1 MEEAVIVSAV
11 RTPVGSF
18 GGQFKDVPATD
29 LGAHAVRAA
38 LERAS
43 ISGEQVDEVVLG
55 CVLQAGLG
63 QNPARQVALAAGI
76 PKEVPAT
83 TINML
88 CGSGLKAAAIASQ
101 MVRVGDADV
110 VVAGGMENM
119 SRAPYLVPAARF
131 GARMG
136 SVEMVDSMVH
146 DGLTDA
152 FNDIHMGV
160 TAENVADQY
169 GISREQQD
177 EFAAQSQQKAER
189 AIKDGVFEQEIV
201 AIEVASRKGPQL
213 VTVDEHP
220 RAGTTV
226 EALAGLRPAFRRE
239 DGTVTAGNAS
249 GINDGAAAVIVMS
262 ASKADELGLRP
273 LGSVESYASVGVEP
287 RVMGIGPVPAVRKAL
302 ARAGLELDDIDL
314 FELNEAFAAQS
325 LAVIKEL
332 GLDPAHINPHGGAIA
347 LGHPIGA
354 SGGRILVTLLHEM
367 HRSNV
372 EHGVATLCVGGGQGQ
387 ALVIRN
393 SANGAA

>member
-1 MEEAVIVSAV
+1 
-11 RTPVGSF
+11 
-18 GGQFKDVPATD
+18 
-29 LGAHAVRAA
+29 
-38 LERAS
+38 
-43 ISGEQVDEVVLG
+43 
-55 CVLQAGLG
+55 
-63 QNPARQVALAAGI
+63 
-76 PKEVPAT
+76 
-83 TINML
+83 
-88 CGSGLKAAAIASQ
+88 
-101 MVRVGDADV
+101 
-110 VVAGGMENM
+110 
-119 SRAPYLVPAARF
+119 
-131 GARMG
+131 
-136 SVEMVDSMVH
+136 
-146 DGLTDA
+146 
-152 FNDIHMGV
+152 MGV

-226 EALAGLRPAFRRE
+226 KALAGLRPAFRRE